1 VRGHGRAI
9 IPARDRERERS
20 GRRGTSPRCG
30 RRGGT
35 ITTAVI
41 FLSDFLR
48 ADVVDVDQRTVGSVR
63 DVIVHMGEPYPV
75 VTALAIRGRTKDLP
89 AIIDWGA
96 VRTGEGGELSL
107 NVPTSRL
114 QPYPR
119 ADEEIWL
126 ARDVLDKQIVDTDGR
141 RVVRVNDLQL
151 QQHQDGKLLLVGV
164 DIGARGLLR
173 RLGVE
178 RVGRRVTHLVGRDFP
193 QRLISWDAVD
203 PVHSDER
210 SMRLR
215 ISHQKLSKMHP
226 ADIAEIVEQLGGRDR
241 AAIFASLDDEIAA
254 DVVEESSEEVQA
266 QILSRLDDERAA
278 DILEAMSPDEAA
290 DLLGDLP
297 EARREQLI
305 AKMEAGEAEDVEE
318 LLGYEDDTAGGLM
331 TTEFV
336 AVPVTLS
343 AQQTIDR
350 LRELEPDAESI
361 YYVYVVDEDER
372 LLGVLSLRDLIVA
385 PPQAPIAD
393 IMIKRVVAIPLDARP
408 EDVAAVIAK
417 YNLLAVPVVDD
428 DDRMQG
434 IVTIDDAMDEV
445 MPAGVRRRA
454 RAL

>member
-1 VRGHGRAI
+1 
-9 IPARDRERERS
+9 
-20 GRRGTSPRCG
+20 
-30 RRGGT
+30 
-35 ITTAVI
+35 VI

-48 ADVVDVDQRTVGSVR
+48 ADVVDVHQRTVGKVR
-63 DVIVHMGEPYPV
+63 DLVVRMGDPYPAV
-75 VTALAIRGRTKDLP
+75 IAVALRGHSAPET
-89 AIIDWGA
+89 IDWSV
-96 VRTGEGGELSL
+96 VRAWESRELSL
-107 NVPTSRL
+107 NVATADLKPHTAVPEEVWLSR
-114 QPYPR
+114 
-119 ADEEIWL
+119 DI
-126 ARDVLDKQIVDTDGR
+126 LDKQIVDTDGR

-151 QQHQDGKLLLVGV
+151 QHQDGKLLLVGV

-173 RLGVE
+173 RLGME
-178 RVGRRVTHLVGRDFP
+178 RVGRRVTHLAGRDFP

-210 SMRLR
+210 SVRLR

-241 AAIFASLDDEIAA
+241 AAIFASLDDEVAA

-297 EARREQLI
+297 EERREQLI
-305 AKMEAGEAEDVEE
+305 AKMEADEAEDVEE

-336 AVPVTLS
+336 AVPVSLS
-343 AQQTIDR
+343 AQETIDK

-361 YYVYVVDEDER
+361 YYVYVVDDEER

-385 PPQAPIAD
+385 RPQTAIAE
-393 IMIKRVVAIPLDARP
+393 IMIKRVVAVPVDAPP
-408 EDVAAVIAK
+408 EDVAAVMAK

-428 DDRMQG
+428 EDRMQG